1 MTDIDQPAVQDNA
14 ESKASEN
21 EDLFAQEEASA
32 VKPAQPASSGEAKG
46 LGAVLLLTAV
56 ALGLFVFA
64 VIAAFK
70 FNVVNTI
77 IAGSDFLVTG
87 EQIISGVLPEDECL
101 STITAT
107 LIISVVCAIVG
118 AALTFI
124 TLFASVN
131 GKKTGAFIHIIN
143 FILALVGLVC
153 AFMVHSN
160 SEYKWGYAGN
170 LGITLVIVFAVIAVL
185 SVLMILSSSEKKIHL
200 TAFGKKITVIVAV
213 VVVIALVL
221 GISIPVS
228 LTRSSATNAGN
239 VARVEYGDD
248 YYTIEGVLGT
258 PYESDDTSDM
268 LVWFDKDTMERYEQL
283 SSDRLSAQVNI
294 EDLTEQIEAEED
306 AAKAEELNKQLAEE
320 QDKLAKAEE
329 EIAALPESAAASTV
343 IFMEDG
349 SAVGIALDANVNSEE
364 EKSASSTVIKRVY
377 VTDSVNKTCVVL
389 YELTCT
395 DGSMYLMESHG
406 TYERSGSAYN
416 VTFTNVLGKSNTV
429 MKLAVAF

>member
-1 MTDIDQPAVQDNA
+1 M
-14 ESKASEN
+14 
-21 EDLFAQEEASA
+21 
-32 VKPAQPASSGEAKG
+32 
-46 LGAVLLLTAV
+46 
-56 ALGLFVFA
+56 
-64 VIAAFK
+64 
-70 FNVVNTI
+70 
-77 IAGSDFLVTG
+77 
-87 EQIISGVLPEDECL
+87 
-101 STITAT
+101 
-107 LIISVVCAIVG
+107 
-118 AALTFI
+118 
-124 TLFASVN
+124 
-131 GKKTGAFIHIIN
+131 
-143 FILALVGLVC
+143 
-153 AFMVHSN
+153 
-160 SEYKWGYAGN
+160 
-170 LGITLVIVFAVIAVL
+170 GITLVIVFAVIAVL

-239 VARVEYGDD
+239 VSRVEYGDD

-395 DGSMYLMESHG
+395 DGSMYLM
-406 TYERSGSAYN
+406 
-416 VTFTNVLGKSNTV
+416 
-429 MKLAVAF
+429 